1 MRITKRIQI
10 QRHLRDPRTSTST
23 PPPKLAQ
30 PNQNH
35 AVIRAATTKTLVVA
49 IAISLLTLLSATVG
63 AQSPRNTENETVTHH
78 VVLADKIIV
87 EIDTTID
94 AEIKEARLWIWPH
107 GRETIPSYSYVE
119 FTQTD
124 TIRATAEI
132 DVQSPSYFP
141 PGTIFNVRF
150 EFISTDDEVYTSD
163 TYHIE
168 HIDNL
173 HDWRRIADD
182 SLEIIYYGINDRAI
196 QNLHAKTAP
205 ILPEIAQAL
214 RVEDIPQFR
223 AVIFPNVRELTI
235 HGPTISQ
242 AATDGHYF
250 GGFAYDQ
257 YNLTIMASP
266 SAETLIHELTHLIF
280 GRALDSPYAT
290 PAPAWLNE
298 GHASYWETRERDPA
312 IRRFRPIARS
322 GRVTEFAAMNT
333 VPGIRRDINNFYI
346 QSTDFVSY
354 LIETYGRDSIGHLL
368 SELNAGNNVDD
379 AMFAVYGGTLDQI
392 ENGWRKEWGL
402 PQVASVEQHVDIETD
417 LPPTIPGLPTIIT
430 GNLGTEKGQSS
441 ITIETQQSTEAVE
454 PTQGQATEPAPQT
467 LIPPQPQPTPEPQ
480 PTAVE
485 LTPLPTRTIHYITGS
500 DSEWPQI
507 KPSAIIV
514 FLLLA
519 AGVAAMMYRRL
530 RV

>member
-1 MRITKRIQI
+1 MLT
-10 QRHLRDPRTSTST
+10 
-23 PPPKLAQ
+23 
-30 PNQNH
+30 
-35 AVIRAATTKTLVVA
+35 VA
-49 IAISLLTLLSATVG
+49 SLLSLSTTVD
-63 AQSPRNTENETVTHH
+63 AQSPRPTENETVTHH

-94 AEIKEARLWIWPH
+94 AEIKEARIWIWPH

-124 TIRATAEI
+124 TIQATAEI

-150 EFISTDDEVYTSD
+150 EFISTDDEVYTSN

-168 HIDNL
+168 HIDTL

-196 QNLHAKTAP
+196 ENLHAKTAP

-214 RVEDIPQFR
+214 RVDNVPQFR

-250 GGFAYDQ
+250 GGFAYDE

-298 GHASYWETRERDPA
+298 GNASYWETRERESA
-312 IRRFRPIARS
+312 IRSFRPIARS
-322 GRVTEFAAMNT
+322 GRVTEFAAMNA

-354 LIETYGRDSIGHLL
+354 LIENYGRNSIGQLL
-368 SELNAGNNVDD
+368 SELNAGNTVDD
-379 AMFAVYGGTLDQI
+379 AMTAVYGGTLDQI
-392 ENGWRKEWGL
+392 ENGWRNEWGL
-402 PQVASVEQHVDIETD
+402 PRVESVEQPVNIETD

-430 GNLGTEKGQSS
+430 GNIGTEEGQSS
-441 ITIETQQSTEAVE
+441 ITIQTDQSTGATEQ
-454 PTQGQATEPAPQT
+454 TQHQHTEPAAESLT
-467 LIPPQPQPTPEPQ
+467 PPPPQPTPEPQ
-480 PTAVE
+480 PTVVE
-485 LTPLPTRTIHYITGS
+485 LTPLPTRTIHYITGP

-507 KPSAIIV
+507 KPSAVIV

-530 RV
+530 RT

>member
-1 MRITKRIQI
+1 MLT
-10 QRHLRDPRTSTST
+10 
-23 PPPKLAQ
+23 
-30 PNQNH
+30 
-35 AVIRAATTKTLVVA
+35 
-49 IAISLLTLLSATVG
+49 IASLLPLSVAVN
-63 AQSPRNTENETVTHH
+63 AQSPRQTENETVTHH

-107 GRETIPSYSYVE
+107 GHETIPSYSYVE

-124 TIRATAEI
+124 TIQATAEI

-168 HIDNL
+168 HIDSL
-173 HDWRRIADD
+173 HDWRRVSDD
-182 SLEIIYYGINDRAI
+182 RLEILYYGINDRAI

-205 ILPEIAQAL
+205 ILPQIAQAL
-214 RVEDIPQFR
+214 RVDNIPQFR
-223 AVIFPNVRELTI
+223 AVIFPNLRELTI

-250 GGFAYDQ
+250 GGFAYDR

-298 GHASYWETRERDPA
+298 GHASYWETRERDSS

-322 GRVTEFAAMNT
+322 GRVTEFAAMNA
-333 VPGIRRDINNFYI
+333 VPGIRRDIINFYI

-354 LIETYGRDSIGHLL
+354 LIETYGRDSIGYLL
-368 SELNAGNNVDD
+368 RELNAGNNVDD

-392 ENGWRKEWGL
+392 ENGWRNEWGL
-402 PQVASVEQHVDIETD
+402 PHVASVEQPVDIETD

-430 GNLGTEKGQSS
+430 GNLGTEKSQSS
-441 ITIETQQSTEAVE
+441 ITIETDKRAAEEDRTPQQDTD
-454 PTQGQATEPAPQT
+454 PAAET
-467 LIPPQPQPTPEPQ
+467 LTPPQPQPTPEPQ
-480 PTAVE
+480 PTVVE
-485 LTPLPTRTIHYITGS
+485 LTPLPTRTIHYITGP

-519 AGVAAMMYRRL
+519 AGVVAMMYRRL
-530 RV
+530 RT